1 MGCLGKK
8 SQKVKISPLLKKCAG
23 DILRFMLYFSTKLT
37 NFDAL
42 KGQNQIFTCPEE
54 SVKFWQVWLHFEVT
68 FLNEEAK
75 QSYLCTTA
83 M

>member
-1 MGCLGKK
+1 MGCLGK
-8 SQKVKISPLLKKCAG
+8 KVKISPLLKKRAG
-23 DILRFMLYFSTKLT
+23 HILRFKLYFSTKLT

-42 KGQNQIFTCPEE
+42 KGQNQIFTCPEK